1 MPDGLLPILL
11 LIGAVIV
18 YTIAKIVENM
28 RKSDQQWREVD
39 RSKLRPWDDDD

>member
-18 YTIAKIVENM
+18 YTIAKIVENV